1 MRTVEGKGASGDEM
15 NIGMRRLA
23 GALAGAALGLC
34 GSALARGYGDAGG
47 EAASP
52 MPLPPDVSQGGL
64 SATGLA
70 STDRSQRPPFQSGAL
85 IVDSPNGPGGQGGIV
100 TTPGETGVGGSGNA
114 GAGKE
119 CTPAPR
125 GPPQPRMGLR
135 GRASAK
141 TPTSGGA
148 PAQR

>member
-1 MRTVEGKGASGDEM
+1 M

-34 GSALARGYGDAGG
+34 GSALARGYGAVDG
-47 EAASP
+47 EVARSSP
-52 MPLPPDVSQGGL
+52 TPRPPDTAQGDL
-64 SATGLA
+64 SATGLPP
-70 STDRSQRPPFQSGAL
+70 TDRAQPPPFQMGATT
-85 IVDSPNGPGGQGGIV
+85 IDSPDGPGGQAGIF

-114 GAGKE
+114 DTGKE

-125 GPPQPRMGLR
+125 GQPQPRMGLR
-135 GRASAK
+135 GRASAN
-141 TPTSGGA
+141 TPTSGGV